1 MSQVSENLRFKWV
14 WLFIG
19 YALIAFVLQQTL
31 TSSPASIGIHLSDKF
46 MHTVGYFVLMGW
58 FVQIY
63 RRSTGRTI
71 WAFFF
76 VCMGITLEFLQ
87 GLTGVR
93 HFEVYDMFANSLG
106 VLIAWLLSFT
116 RFSGMLLW
124 FEKHLPSKIN

>member
-1 MSQVSENLRFKWV
+1 
-14 WLFIG
+14 
-19 YALIAFVLQQTL
+19 
-31 TSSPASIGIHLSDKF
+31 